1 MKFCPVIPFP
11 QIKALVRVNQQPRLC
26 TVVGWLG
33 HSRCV
38 VVLDGPRQ
46 GRKEVDR
53 RDLALLPSDYD
64 VDDDFGGRVA

>member
-1 MKFCPVIPFP
+1 MKFGPVIPFP
-11 QIKALVRVNQQPRLC
+11 QIKALVRTNGQSRLC

-38 VVLDGPRQ
+38 VVVDGPRQ
-46 GRKEVDR
+46 VRKEVNR

-64 VDDDFGGRVA
+64 VDDDFVA